1 MIYYDLVLPA
11 FEGTPKNVRLW
22 GMLAPRVEKAVVLR
36 KLYLINAPRTVPPPA
51 YVAAGVQYGDDGTQY
66 VGTASG
72 GAAAGMSRGRVVN
85 Q

>member
-36 KLYLINAPRTVPPPA
+36 KLYLLVLSMLSPVLNT
-51 YVAAGVQYGDDGTQY
+51 
-66 VGTASG
+66 
-72 GAAAGMSRGRVVN
+72 
-85 Q
+85 